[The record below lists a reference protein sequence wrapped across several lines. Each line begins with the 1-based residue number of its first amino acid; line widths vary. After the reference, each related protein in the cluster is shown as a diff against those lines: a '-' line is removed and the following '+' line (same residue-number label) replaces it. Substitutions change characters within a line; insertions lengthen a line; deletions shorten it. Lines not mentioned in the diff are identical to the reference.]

1 VNVNAAVP
9 GPGEAQTPAEFVERL
24 RSLKAWS
31 GRSYR
36 ALEKQARRN
45 GDILPASTIATALKR
60 DSLPHIDLVGALVR
74 ACGGGAAEVDA
85 WTAAR
90 RALAQPATPGWAE
103 IKPCHLPPDRP
114 RFVGRAEELAAARL
128 ALASRPATLLLTGAA
143 GIGKTTLAV
152 RIGHLVA
159 DAFPDGRLYVDL
171 DGMSG
176 HPVDPVGVLAVFLRS
191 LGVPGAAIP
200 DDPTSRIHLYRT
212 LLAQRQVLVV
222 LDNAADGRQVRD
234 LLPNGPGCAAIVT
247 SRTSLAGI
255 DGTRLPLGLLTE
267 TQALSLL
274 RDMAGEERTTSDPAA
289 ATAIVEMC
297 GGLPLAVWVAGAR
310 LAARPH
316 WPLDAMARALTDEHR
331 KLDEL
336 TVGDIAVRASLE
348 LTYQGL
354 NPHARKAFRLLGRIG
369 SPDFAPW
376 ALAALLD
383 APLHEAEALLD
394 ALIEVHLV
402 EAQPWAGGIRYRLH
416 DLVRLFAHERS
427 SKEDDG
433 AAVER
438 LLGAALHLAEAAGA
452 RINADFQGITRHR
465 IPHWT
470 VPAAE
475 VDELLHQPLQW
486 LDGERT
492 FLVGLAERGL
502 NGATL
507 PLAACLA
514 ISLTTFFQVR
524 SHFDD
529 WRRLHGKALAAT
541 QAQGDRVTASKL
553 HRALGELDT
562 IQDRY
567 PEAVVHFEAALRA
580 VTPDDPEYTASSL
593 AGLAYVYR
601 LLGRYAAA
609 VSHFESAAELA
620 RATGNMN
627 CLIYVTCG
635 IGVAELEQGNLAPA
649 KERLAEA
656 VRLSRLAEFRPGE
669 AHALSALGHA
679 HRRAGEHREAVELY
693 ERAAEISGELGDQLN
708 VTHAHCWLGFT
719 LVHLG
724 RAGEGTRLMA
734 RSLWTYR
741 ATGNKWGEAAALY
754 GLAHAHLAAGNP
766 KRAKDRALG
775 AVRLWRGVGSPYWL
789 GAGLDTLV
797 DAAHA
802 AGDCD
807 TAEQAVIWSG
817 ELVQAREDHALA

>member
-1 VNVNAAVP
+1 VNVNSVVP
-9 GPGEAQTPAEFVERL
+9 GPGEAQSPAEFVERL

-36 ALEKQARRN
+36 ALEKHARRN

-74 ACGGGAAEVDA
+74 ACGGGPAEVDA

-90 RALAQPATPGWAE
+90 RTLAQPSPPNWAE
-103 IKPCHLPPDRP
+103 IKPCHLPPDRR

-128 ALASRPATLLLTGAA
+128 ALASRPATLLLTGPA
-143 GIGKTTLAV
+143 GIGKTTLAI
-152 RIGHLVA
+152 RIGHSVA
-159 DAFPDGRLYVDL
+159 DGFPDGRLYVDL

-176 HPVDPVGVLAVFLRS
+176 QPADPVAVLAVFLRS
-191 LGVPGAAIP
+191 LGVPGPAIP
-200 DDPTSRIHLYRT
+200 DDETSRIHLYRT

-247 SRTSLAGI
+247 SRTSLADI
-255 DGTRLPLGLLTE
+255 DGTRMQLGLLTE
-267 TQALSLL
+267 GQALSLL
-274 RDMAGEERTTSDPAA
+274 RDMAGEERTTGDPEA

-354 NPHARKAFRLLGRIG
+354 NPDARKAFRLLGRIG

-383 APLHEAEALLD
+383 APLRETEIVLD
-394 ALIEVHLV
+394 DLIEVHLV
-402 EAQPWAGGIRYRLH
+402 EAQPDNRYRLH
-416 DLVRLFAHERS
+416 DLVRLFAFERS
-427 SKEDDG
+427 SSDDDDG
-433 AAVER
+433 LDR

-452 RINADFQGITRHR
+452 RVNADFQGITHHR

-470 VPAAE
+470 FSAAE
-475 VDELLHQPLQW
+475 VDEQLQHPLRW
-486 LDGERT
+486 LDGERA
-492 FLVGLAERGL
+492 FLVGLADRNL
-502 NGATL
+502 TGATL

-529 WRRLHGKALAAT
+529 WRRLHTKALAAT

-567 PEAVVHFEAALRA
+567 PEAVVHFEAALKA
-580 VTPDDPEYTASSL
+580 ITPDDPEYTASSL

-601 LLGRYAAA
+601 LLGHYAAA
-609 VSHFESAAELA
+609 VNHFESAAQLA
-620 RATGNMN
+620 RTTGNMN

-635 IGVAELEQGNLAPA
+635 IGVAELEQGNLTQA

-656 VRLSRLAEFRPGE
+656 VRLSRHAEFGPGE

-679 HRRAGEHREAVELY
+679 HRQAGEYAEAVELY
-693 ERAAEISGELGDQLN
+693 ERAAEISGGLGDQLN
-708 VTHAHCWLGFT
+708 VTHAQCWLGFT
-719 LVHLG
+719 LVKLG
-724 RAGEGTRLMA
+724 RAVEGTRLMA
-734 RSLWTYR
+734 KSLWIYR
-741 ATGNKWGEAAALY
+741 ATGNKWGEAAALF
-754 GLAHAHLAAGNP
+754 GLAQAHLAAGNP

-775 AVRLWRGVGSPYWL
+775 AVRLWRRVGSPYWL

-802 AGDCD
+802 ADDCD
-807 TAEQAVIWSG
+807 TAEQALAWSG

>member
-1 VNVNAAVP
+1 MP
-9 GPGEAQTPAEFVERL
+9 GPGEAQSPAEFVDRL
-24 RSLKAWS
+24 RRLKAWS

-60 DSLPHIDLVGALVR
+60 DSLPHIDLVSALVR
-74 ACGGGAAEVDA
+74 ACGGDVAEVDA

-90 RALAQPATPGWAE
+90 RKLAQPTRINWSE

-114 RFVGRAEELAAARL
+114 RFVGRVEELRAARL
-128 ALASRPATLLLTGAA
+128 ALRRRPATLVLTGPA

-152 RIGHLVA
+152 RIGHSAAA
-159 DAFPDGRLYVDL
+159 DFPDGSLYIDL
-171 DGMSG
+171 QGMSAQ
-176 HPVDPVGVLAVFLRS
+176 PVDPAAVLAMFLRS

-200 DDPTSRIHLYRT
+200 DDETSRIHLYRT

-247 SRTSLAGI
+247 SRTSLADV
-255 DGTRLPLGLLTE
+255 DGTRLPLGMLTE
-267 TQALSLL
+267 RQALSLL
-274 RDMAGEERTTSDPAA
+274 REMAGEARTAGDPGSAN
-289 ATAIVEMC
+289 AIVEMC

-316 WPLDAMARALTDEHR
+316 WPLGAMAQALTDEHR

-348 LTYQGL
+348 LSYDGL
-354 NPHARKAFRLLGRIG
+354 NPNGRKAFRLLGRVG

-383 APLHEAEALLD
+383 SSLREAEAVLD
-394 ALIEVHLV
+394 HLIEVHLV
-402 EAQPWAGGIRYRLH
+402 EPQAANRYRLH
-416 DLVRLFAHERS
+416 DLVRLFAFERS
-427 SKEDDG
+427 SKEDDDTSLD
-433 AAVER
+433 R

-452 RINADFQGITRHR
+452 RINADFQGITHHR

-470 VPAAE
+470 FPAGE
-475 VDELLHQPLQW
+475 VDELLSHPLRW
-486 LDGERT
+486 LDGERE
-492 FLVGLAERGL
+492 FLVGLAERNL
-502 NGATL
+502 AGATL
-507 PLAACLA
+507 PLAACLS

-541 QAQGDRVTASKL
+541 QAQGDRATASKL

-567 PEAVVHFEAALRA
+567 PEAVVHFEAALK
-580 VTPDDPEYTASSL
+580 TIPSDDPEYTASSL

-601 LLGRYAAA
+601 LLGRYAEA
-609 VSHFESAAELA
+609 VSHFESAARLA
-620 RATGNMN
+620 RETGNMN
-627 CLIYVTCG
+627 CLIYVTNG
-635 IGVAELEQGNLAPA
+635 VGVAELEQGNLAA
-649 KERLAEA
+649 ARERYTEA
-656 VRLSRLAEFRPGE
+656 ARLSRLAEFRPGE
-669 AHALSALGHA
+669 AQALCGLGNT
-679 HRRAGEHREAVELY
+679 HREAGEFAQAAELY
-693 ERAAEISGELGDQLN
+693 GRAAAISGELGAHLN
-708 VTHAHCWLGFT
+708 VTHAECWLGFT
-719 LVHLG
+719 LVKLG
-724 RAGEGTRLMA
+724 RAVEGTRLMA
-734 RSLWTYR
+734 QSLWTYR

-766 KRAKDRALG
+766 QRAKDRAAG
-775 AVRLWRGVGSPYWL
+775 AVRLWRRVGSPYWL
-789 GAGLDTLV
+789 GKGM
-797 DAAHA
+797 AALRSS
-802 AGDCD
+802 
-807 TAEQAVIWSG
+807 SG
-817 ELVQAREDHALA
+817 ELVEAREDHALA